1 MLTFTLIN
9 NVEGKQCP
17 RIKRPIIDSQNNTH
31 TTINDKYILFTP
43 RENMKKKTEILS
55 KWLIDVKATI
65 SKAINTSE
73 QCNYKDNQDSTPN
86 TISHSIN
93 STDNILIQSKTALIK
108 RINE

>member
-1 MLTFTLIN
+1 MLAFTLIN
-9 NVEGKQCP
+9 YAEGKQCP
-17 RIKRPIIDSQNNTH
+17 RIKRSIIDSQNSTN
-31 TTINDKYILFTP
+31 TTISDKYILFTP
-43 RENMKKKTEILS
+43 RENIKKKTEILN

-73 QCNYKDNQDSTPN
+73 QCNYKDNPDSTPD

-108 RINE
+108 SINE